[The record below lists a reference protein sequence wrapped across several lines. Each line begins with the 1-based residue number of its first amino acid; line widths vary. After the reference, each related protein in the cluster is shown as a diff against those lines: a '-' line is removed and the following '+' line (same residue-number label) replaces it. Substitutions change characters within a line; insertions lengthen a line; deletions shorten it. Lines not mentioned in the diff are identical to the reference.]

1 MPTKAKNLFKFVQIK
16 GEDNLSSSTYQLTL
30 HHNEPKQDTTVVK
43 RELSL
48 AEAITEIKNCMGAYR
63 SIELINEQTGELMY
77 QRYASLDFYP
87 ICEYLDNDKL

>member
-1 MPTKAKNLFKFVQIK
+1 MKITVELLNSQSKELLEN
-16 GEDNLSSSTYQLTL
+16 TYQLTL

-43 RELSL
+43 RQLSL
-48 AEAITEIKNCMGAYR
+48 AEAIMEIKNGMGAYR

-87 ICEYLDNDKL
+87 ICECLDNDTL

>member
-1 MPTKAKNLFKFVQIK
+1 MKITVELLNSQGKELLEN
-16 GEDNLSSSTYQLTL
+16 TYQLTL

-43 RELSL
+43 RNLSL
-48 AEAITEIKNCMGAYR
+48 AEAIVEIKHSMGAYR

-87 ICEYLDNDKL
+87 ICECLDNDLL

>member
-1 MPTKAKNLFKFVQIK
+1 MKITVELLKEQSK
-16 GEDNLSSSTYQLTL
+16 GLLENTYQLTL
-30 HHNEPKQDTTVVK
+30 HHNEPKQDITVVK

-48 AEAITEIKNCMGAYR
+48 AEAIMEIKNNMGDYR

-87 ICEYLDNDKL
+87 ICECLDNDTL

>member
-1 MPTKAKNLFKFVQIK
+1 MKITVEFLNSQSKELL
-16 GEDNLSSSTYQLTL
+16 ETTYQLTL

-43 RELSL
+43 RELSF
-48 AEAITEIKNCMGAYR
+48 AEAIVEIKHSMGAYR

-87 ICEYLDNDKL
+87 ICECLDNDLL

>member
-1 MPTKAKNLFKFVQIK
+1 MKITVELLKAQSKELLENTF
-16 GEDNLSSSTYQLTL
+16 QLTL

-43 RELSL
+43 RQLSL
-48 AEAITEIKNCMGAYR
+48 AEAIMEIKNSMGAYR

-87 ICEYLDNDKL
+87 ICECLDNDLL